1 MASSTGALAKART
14 GMRLVVRPHQP
25 MRQFILG
32 AVSVVAAIVIGW
44 LLVDYSQWLYIYE
57 QMAGNVEQK
66 ELWDRNRSLRKQLS
80 ELEERYA
87 VLERSAQ
94 IDREAQLEV
103 QKVIQELQEQLHQRH
118 AELEFYRGVLAAT
131 KEARGLRIQ
140 GFRVERIDD
149 EGRYLYSL
157 VLTRIDKDDRVAEGR
172 TRVWIEGSA
181 GKQNGK
187 LPITDLGPEQ
197 QAQPSFKFKHF
208 QRFEGEFILPAD
220 FAPTK
225 VRVRVELEKPKVN
238 SVERVFDWHEL
249 TELGS

>member
-1 MASSTGALAKART
+1 MVSSTGGLAKART
-14 GMRLVVRPHQP
+14 GLRLVVKPHRP

-32 AVSVVAAIVIGW
+32 AVSVILAILIGW

-57 QMAGNVEQK
+57 RMAGNVEQK
-66 ELWDRNRSLRKQLS
+66 ELWDRNRTLRQRLN

-131 KEARGLRIQ
+131 KETRGLRIQ
-140 GFRVERIDD
+140 GFRIEPIDN
-149 EGRYLYSL
+149 EGRYFYSL
-157 VLTRIDKDDRVAEGR
+157 VLTRIGKDDRVAEGR
-172 TRVWIEGSA
+172 TKVWIEGN
-181 GKQNGK
+181 NGRQTAK
-187 LPITDLGPEQ
+187 WPLSDLGAEQ
-197 QAQPSFKFKHF
+197 QGQLSFKFKHF

-220 FAPTK
+220 FAPSK
-225 VRVRVELEKPKVN
+225 IRVRVELDKPKVN
-238 SVERVFDWHEL
+238 SVERVFDWQEL
-249 TELGS
+249 TESGS